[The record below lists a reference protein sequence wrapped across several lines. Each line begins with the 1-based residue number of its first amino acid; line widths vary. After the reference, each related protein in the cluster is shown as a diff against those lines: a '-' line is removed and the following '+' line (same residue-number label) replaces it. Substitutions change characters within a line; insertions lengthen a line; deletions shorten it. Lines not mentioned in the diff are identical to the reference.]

1 MPAFAVGRN
10 LRLVRRNDVLIITP
24 SGKKYKIFIYLFLR
38 LHTII

>member
-24 SGKKYKIFIYLFLR
+24 SGKKYKILFTYFYTYIL
-38 LHTII
+38 